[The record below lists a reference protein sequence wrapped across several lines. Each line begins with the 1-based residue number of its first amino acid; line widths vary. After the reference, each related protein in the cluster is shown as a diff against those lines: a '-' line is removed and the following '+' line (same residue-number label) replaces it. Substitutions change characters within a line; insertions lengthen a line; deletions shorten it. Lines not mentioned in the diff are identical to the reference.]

1 MQKLPKSQ
9 RKEEP
14 EMSDRF
20 MTMLALESP
29 NFAEGRE
36 VIAALKSFAP
46 NVPAEALG
54 LQETETGSPTHLV
67 KIGQTVLA
75 IMYVD
80 QPLPADAIDRPLAYN
95 QTWPGAKAEMQKHS
109 AHVIAAV
116 FKSDESFGGQRQSAV
131 DLTLLTAALIK
142 SHPVLSVIW
151 TAGNT
156 ISAPSV
162 VFEAL
167 KQISE
172 QSFPLDLWLQVYPYR
187 PPSIPET
194 EKVIGFVTEGLLPFV
209 GREIQF
215 EPAPMPPQ
223 DVASRV
229 LNIALY
235 LLSHGPVLKDGET
248 LGMSEEEKIHIRHMP
263 EGAQPGVPILQLMLG
278 RLDRERGESSAN
290 DHRSTSFGKRGR
302 A

>member
-1 MQKLPKSQ
+1 
-9 RKEEP
+9 
-14 EMSDRF
+14 MSNRF
-20 MTMLALESP
+20 MTMLALESRS
-29 NFAEGRE
+29 FAEGRE
-36 VIAALKSFAP
+36 VITALKSFAP

-54 LQETETGSPTHLV
+54 SQETEAASPTHLV
-67 KIGQTVLA
+67 KIGRTVLA

-80 QPLPADAIDRPLAYN
+80 QPLPVDAIDRPLAYN
-95 QTWPGAKAEMQKHS
+95 QSWPGAKAEMQKHS
-109 AHVIAAV
+109 THVIAAV

-142 SHPVLSVIW
+142 SHPVLAVIW

-215 EPAPMPPQ
+215 EPVPMPPQ

-248 LGMSEEEKIHIRHMP
+248 LGMSETEQIHIRHLP
-263 EGAQPGVPILQLMLG
+263 EGAQLGVPVFQLMFEPSG
-278 RLDRERGESSAN
+278 REGRESSAEDN
-290 DHRSTSFGKRGR
+290 RSPSFGKRGR